1 MPSLRTNITD
11 HSESVSTLQNIRDK
25 NLTHRHHHNAA
36 LNHIPVVTLRVLH
49 IDRPATK
56 LVTIPKYV
64 EKEKSLHNT
73 LPINYRSTSIPCPT
87 SATLLQ
93 QIQYLPFM
101 AQSLSRYLL
110 HDSVADII
118 LFQQPVQKSC
128 VALMNMLIISYP
140 PESSP
145 VNGAKMYPIGR
156 LPVKFKMMIFIS
168 TRIFKV
174 L

>member
-1 MPSLRTNITD
+1 M
-11 HSESVSTLQNIRDK
+11 
-25 NLTHRHHHNAA
+25 
-36 LNHIPVVTLRVLH
+36 VTLRVLH

-93 QIQYLPFM
+93 LIQHLPFM

-110 HDSVADII
+110 PDSVADI
-118 LFQQPVQKSC
+118 FQQPVQKSC